1 MKTTFP
7 WKQTLALFV
16 AVLLAY
22 LAVFQTIEWLR
33 HRKGSWEVHFVTDA
47 QGRPSM
53 EVTEAY
59 LKISTRLVF
68 PDEKPVGTNVS
79 ETVRFDR
86 PKKPVPFGKVIY
98 EDLTFL
104 PGVVTFDL
112 FRHEV
117 ELLPRVLYVNKRE
130 IKWTTAQVELW
141 STNKP
146 PTPPKPTKGYE

>member
-7 WKQTLALFV
+7 WKQTLVLFV

-22 LAVFQTIEWLR
+22 LTVFRTIEWLR
-33 HRKGSWEVHFVTDA
+33 HRKGPWEVHFVTDA

-53 EVTEAY
+53 EVRQDY
-59 LKISTRLVF
+59 LKISTRILL
-68 PDEKPVGTNVS
+68 PDEWSKPNVS
-79 ETVRFDR
+79 EVVRFNR
-86 PKKPVPFGKVIY
+86 PHKPVPFGKLIY

-104 PGVVTFDL
+104 PGIVTFDL
-112 FRHEV
+112 FGHEV
-117 ELLPRVLYVNKRE
+117 ELLPRDLYANERE
-130 IKWTTAQVELW
+130 IKWTVVQVELW